1 MYSFKQKHTANKCF
15 MSVGNSKNK
24 DMTQD
29 NFTVCWEFVFHVFF
43 RQIKSRDT
51 KILILNNWTQHCDSS
66 ADLIWVVFKRL
77 NWGKLTRYLG
87 KQSLISP
94 NDGMCHLSNLAAGRK
109 WWLLLGGAAS
119 CVARLEKDNIWRR
132 LCLLSWNAFI
142 IIIIIS
148 LTAIIST
155 LPSSLRWK
163 GSGVP
168 EPHTHT
174 HTRVSCRVK
183 VQTGFNWIILDA
195 SDDGWRWREC
205 NRFTFHLEKKKCFS
219 GFQMFHFHSFL

>member
-119 CVARLEKDNIWRR
+119 CVARLEKNNIWRR
-132 LCLLSWNAFI
+132 LSAFM
-142 IIIIIS
+142 
-148 LTAIIST
+148 
-155 LPSSLRWK
+155 
-163 GSGVP
+163 
-168 EPHTHT
+168 
-174 HTRVSCRVK
+174 
-183 VQTGFNWIILDA
+183 
-195 SDDGWRWREC
+195 
-205 NRFTFHLEKKKCFS
+205 KCFHYYYYY
-219 GFQMFHFHSFL
+219 FTHSHN